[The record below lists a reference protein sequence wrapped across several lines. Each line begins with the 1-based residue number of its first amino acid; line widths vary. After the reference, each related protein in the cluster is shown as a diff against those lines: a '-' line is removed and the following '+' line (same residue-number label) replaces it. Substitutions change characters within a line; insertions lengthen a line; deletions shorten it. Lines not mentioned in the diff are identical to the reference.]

1 MNCVLALKEIA
12 PSGEPV
18 TGYDREHLVLY
29 AALIDADDGGGDWRE
44 VASTI
49 MKIDVHSAGA
59 KDCWRS
65 HLERARWIVGD
76 GLAAAL
82 EAFGSPADLPAD

>member
-1 MNCVLALKEIA
+1 MAVHAIEQIA

-29 AALIDADDGGGDWRE
+29 AALIDADDAGEDWQE
-44 VASTI
+44 AASTI
-49 MKIDVHSAGA
+49 MTIDVHCAGA
-59 KDCWRS
+59 EACWRS

-82 EAFGSPADLPAD
+82 EAFGSPPHQDG